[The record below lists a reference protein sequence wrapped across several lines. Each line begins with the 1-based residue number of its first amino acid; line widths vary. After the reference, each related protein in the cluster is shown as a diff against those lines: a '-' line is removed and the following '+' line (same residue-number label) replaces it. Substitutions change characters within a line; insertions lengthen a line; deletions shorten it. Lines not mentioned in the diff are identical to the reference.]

1 MDLVEDGVSGFL
13 LDPERF
19 AEQLPEAVGNI
30 IADGA
35 LEQFAAAALT
45 RVQGKTWP
53 ALCEQL
59 MGYYQQAITA

>member
-1 MDLVEDGVSGFL
+1 MDLVEDAVSGFL

-19 AEQLPEAVGNI
+19 AEQLPGAVGAI

-59 MGYYQQAITA
+59 MGYYQQAIAA